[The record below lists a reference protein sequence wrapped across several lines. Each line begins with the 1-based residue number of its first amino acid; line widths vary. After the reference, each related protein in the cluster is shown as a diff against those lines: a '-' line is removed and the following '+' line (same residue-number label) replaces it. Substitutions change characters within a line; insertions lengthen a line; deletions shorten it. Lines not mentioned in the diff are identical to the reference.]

1 MTTKKPGS
9 SRSST
14 ANGFIDMFLDGLQR
28 AEVIG
33 LLLVLMSAFTLLSLI
48 SGSRGALTGAWIVRG
63 VGERPEHVAN
73 KVHCTDLR
81 YEPGDVCF
89 DRLVL
94 LPG

>member
-33 LLLVLMSAFTLLSLI
+33 LLLVLALGGGAFAWYTVQPETSAVPQLAAGNAGTTAATI
-48 SGSRGALTGAWIVRG
+48 
-63 VGERPEHVAN
+63 H
-73 KVHCTDLR
+73 
-81 YEPGDVCF
+81 
-89 DRLVL
+89 
-94 LPG
+94 